1 MRTVDPK
8 ITGLVCL
15 VTAIVL
21 MVLVGPVIDEVVF
34 GLHEHVSSAESRSD
48 ASVPA
53 GGPNHAAHHC
63 DLSMSPAD
71 VAPASILPVP
81 VPVAVVQPDQRSSDL
96 RDTSF
101 DLLIPPRA

>member
-1 MRTVDPK
+1 MRTVDLK
-8 ITGLVCL
+8 ITGLACL

-21 MVLVGPVIDEVVF
+21 MVLVGPMIDEVVF
-34 GLHEHVSSAESRSD
+34 GLHEHVASGESD
-48 ASVPA
+48 ASVPV
-53 GGPNHAAHHC
+53 GSPNHVAHHC

-71 VAPASILPVP
+71 VAPESILPAP
-81 VPVAVVQPDQRSSDL
+81 VPVAIVHPEPRSSDL